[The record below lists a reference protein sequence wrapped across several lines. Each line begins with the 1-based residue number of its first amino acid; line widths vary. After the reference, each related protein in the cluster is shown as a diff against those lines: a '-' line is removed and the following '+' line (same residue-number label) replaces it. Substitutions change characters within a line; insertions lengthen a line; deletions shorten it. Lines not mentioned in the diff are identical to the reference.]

1 MVKEIDA
8 KTTKKM
14 VEEDDDVVLIDV
26 LGEESYEK
34 RHLPEAINIPVNDER
49 FEEKVKEA
57 VPSKETPVIVYCAD
71 PPCEASPKAAKK
83 LEEMGYK
90 NVHDFDAG
98 LLGWRRAG
106 YEYAEGT
113 GPERL
118 SMREL

>member
-14 VEEDDDVVLIDV
+14 VEENDDVVLIDV
-26 LGEESYEK
+26 LGKESYEQ
-34 RHLPEAINIPVNDER
+34 RHLPEAINIPVSDER

-71 PPCEASPKAAKK
+71 PPCQASPRAAHA
-83 LEEMGYK
+83 LEHLGYK
-90 NVHDFDAG
+90 NVYDFDAG

-106 YEYAEGT
+106 YPYAEGT
-113 GPERL
+113 GPKRL
-118 SMREL
+118 SMREI